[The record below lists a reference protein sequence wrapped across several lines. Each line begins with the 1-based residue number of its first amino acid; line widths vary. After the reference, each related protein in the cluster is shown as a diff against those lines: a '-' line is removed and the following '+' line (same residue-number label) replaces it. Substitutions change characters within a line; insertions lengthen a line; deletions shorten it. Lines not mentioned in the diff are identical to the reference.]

1 MCAVD
6 AVAPCEEREGSN
18 AENINPA
25 HGTSPKAVADG
36 ASGDAQAG
44 DDAPYYIAPVVPA
57 SLEAASA
64 RSDSSSA
71 SLVPAIDDADMVPV
85 KRVRFQDDFAAHDA
99 KAAAAA
105 AKEAGKAAAA
115 KAAAAAATAAAG
127 PSVPRVTATGAL
139 LSVC

>member
-1 MCAVD
+1 MD
-6 AVAPCEEREGSN
+6 AVAPCKEREGSN
-18 AENINPA
+18 AENINPT

-85 KRVRFQDDFAAHDA
+85 KRVRLQDDFAAHDA
-99 KAAAAA
+99 KAAAVAA
-105 AKEAGKAAAA
+105 AKEAVSAAAPKAAAG
-115 KAAAAAATAAAG
+115 AATAAAG
-127 PSVPRVTATGAL
+127 PSVPGVMATGAL
-139 LSVC
+139 FSVC